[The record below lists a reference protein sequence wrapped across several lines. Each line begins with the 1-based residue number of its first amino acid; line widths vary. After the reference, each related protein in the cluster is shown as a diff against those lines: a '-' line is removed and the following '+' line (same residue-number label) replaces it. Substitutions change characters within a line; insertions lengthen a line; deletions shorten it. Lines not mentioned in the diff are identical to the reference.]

1 MQLFCVFL
9 KKISVSALFLAFIV
23 GKTIIWHY
31 FCRILVLWTFQSETD
46 KTIVMRNLFRSLFII
61 AFMASP
67 LTLSAFTVV
76 IDAGHGGKDYG
87 AVGHYLKLNEKDL
100 NLDISLRLASKIR
113 TAYPEVKVVLTR
125 STDVFIPLQERANI
139 VNRNNADLFICVHTN
154 SADSRKAYGAEV
166 YILGTEKMEKN
177 LDVAM
182 RENSVIKLEA
192 DYQTTYQGF
201 DPNSIDS
208 YIIFELMQNQY
219 MDNSLRFASMV
230 QQRFVGDNN
239 RTDRGVRQAGFL
251 VLLKSACPSVL
262 VEMGF
267 ISNKEEEKYLG
278 SDKGKREITEALFN
292 AFAAYYQPG
301 QKADKKQPQQPA
313 ADTPEK
319 PEQEAAPA
327 PQTQSN
333 EQPLQQQT
341 PAAQPKQDSK
351 AKPLYTVQI
360 FTSRKVLKKNDS
372 EFKGLKDCFY
382 VRRGE
387 WYKYMHGQYATE
399 AEADAA
405 RKSLDS
411 QFKGCFVVPYPD
423 DAQK

>member
-1 MQLFCVFL
+1 MRYFFRPFVILCFL
-9 KKISVSALFLAFIV
+9 
-23 GKTIIWHY
+23 
-31 FCRILVLWTFQSETD
+31 
-46 KTIVMRNLFRSLFII
+46 
-61 AFMASP
+61 
-67 LTLSAFTVV
+67 LTPFTASAFTVV

-87 AVGHYLKLNEKDL
+87 AIGHYLKLQEKDL

-113 TAYPEVKVVLTR
+113 TAYPDVKVVLTR
-125 STDVFIPLQERANI
+125 STDIFIPLQERANI
-139 VNRNNADLFICVHTN
+139 VNRNNADLFICIHTN
-154 SADSRKAYGAEV
+154 SAETRSAYGAEV

-182 RENSVIKLEA
+182 RENAVIKLEA

-267 ISNKEEEKYLG
+267 VSNKEEEKYLG
-278 SDKGKREITEALFN
+278 SDKGKREITDAIYN
-292 AFAAYYQPG
+292 AFSAYYKP
-301 QKADKKQPQQPA
+301 KADKQPSGQAAVTSPEPPQQEKAGTEEPQQPEQAQPARAQQTQQAPQPQQ
-313 ADTPEK
+313 
-319 PEQEAAPA
+319 QH
-327 PQTQSN
+327 
-333 EQPLQQQT
+333 
-341 PAAQPKQDSK
+341 
-351 AKPLYTVQI
+351 AKPRFTVQL
-360 FTSRKVLKKNDS
+360 FASRNVLKKNDS
-372 EFKGLKDCFY
+372 EFKGLKGCFR

-387 WYKYMHGQYATE
+387 WYKYMYGEYATE
-399 AEADAA
+399 AEAKEACQ
-405 RKSLDS
+405 KLDK
-411 QFKGCFVVPYPD
+411 QFKGCFVVPVPE
-423 DAQK
+423 DAVK

>member
-1 MQLFCVFL
+1 MRQLTRIF
-9 KKISVSALFLAFIV
+9 LFL
-23 GKTIIWHY
+23 
-31 FCRILVLWTFQSETD
+31 
-46 KTIVMRNLFRSLFII
+46 SLF
-61 AFMASP
+61 FCP
-67 LTLSAFTVV
+67 LTVSAFTVV
-76 IDAGHGGKDYG
+76 IDAGHGGKDLG
-87 AVGHYLKLNEKDL
+87 AVGHYLKLKEKDL

-113 TAYPEVKVVLTR
+113 TAYPDVKVVLTR
-125 STDVFIPLQERANI
+125 TTDVFIPLQERANI

-154 SADSRKAYGAEV
+154 SAESRSAYGAEV

-239 RTDRGVRQAGFL
+239 RIDRGVRQAGFW

-262 VEMGF
+262 IEMGF
-267 ISNKEEEKYLG
+267 VSNKEEEKYLG
-278 SDKGKREITEALFN
+278 SDKGKREITDAIFN
-292 AFAAYYQPG
+292 AFAAYYQPET
-301 QKADKKQPQQPA
+301 KKENTPAQVVTPPQNATVP
-313 ADTPEK
+313 T
-319 PEQEAAPA
+319 EQAPA
-327 PQTQSN
+327 N
-333 EQPLQQQT
+333 EQPKAQE
-341 PAAQPKQDSK
+341 QPK
-351 AKPLYTVQI
+351 AKEQTTSHPRFTVQL
-360 FTSRKVLKKNDS
+360 FASRNILKKNDR

-382 VRRGE
+382 IKRGE
-387 WYKYMHGQYATE
+387 WYKYMHGAYATE
-399 AEADAA
+399 EEAKAA
-405 RKSLDS
+405 CQQMDR

-423 DAQK
+423 DAHK